1 MNLGAQAVFQA
12 GLQHLA
18 GLLHGKGIGLA
29 EHVAELGNALLLD
42 GRHHL
47 LAYQPDVLL
56 TVLLVLGRNQVGTHE
71 GSYNIHGMAV
81 VQVLD
86 HLERLQFVLR
96 GQTVAALRLTGGHA
110 KAHHLVQRLG
120 RLLCQLLLR
129 RLPCGVGG
137 GLDPTARIL
146 DLQVGLSVEL
156 HPQFILTPAAENK
169 MRVGVH
175 QTGSNQIPLCIYYLG
190 ILHLRSSSCPH
201 LGNDAVLYQ
210 NPGVFEHLDGALLR
224 SLLGSSSLGG
234 GQHTD
239 VGQ

>member
-1 MNLGAQAVFQA
+1 M
-12 GLQHLA
+12 
-18 GLLHGKGIGLA
+18 
-29 EHVAELGNALLLD
+29 
-42 GRHHL
+42 
-47 LAYQPDVLL
+47 
-56 TVLLVLGRNQVGTHE
+56 GTHE

-86 HLERLQFVLR
+86 HLERLQFVFR
-96 GQTVAALRLTGGHA
+96 GQTVAALGFTGGNA
-110 KAHHLVQRLG
+110 EAHHLIQRLG
-120 RLLCQLLLR
+120 RLIRQLLGGSLT
-129 RLPCGVGG
+129 GGIGG
-137 GLDPTARIL
+137 GLDASTRIL

-156 HPQFILTPAAENK
+156 HTQFILTPAAENK

-190 ILHLRSSSCPH
+190 VLHLRSSSYPH